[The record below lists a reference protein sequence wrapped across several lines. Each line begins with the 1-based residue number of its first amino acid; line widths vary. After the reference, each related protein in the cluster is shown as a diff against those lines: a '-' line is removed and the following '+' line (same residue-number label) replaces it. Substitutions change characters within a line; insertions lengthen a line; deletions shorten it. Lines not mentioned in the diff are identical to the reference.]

1 MPSSSVVRRTS
12 SAATK
17 QSGKYFL
24 EFQRAGVDPWG
35 RLTLAPTLFEAGMT
49 ALEQESASP
58 WLIRF
63 RSRNTAQV
71 HLRLFC
77 FYYAGASASIFRS
90 WDQAMPEGI
99 EVVAIQLPG
108 REYRLDEPLLTDAHE
123 IAGLIAEIL
132 PLDRRF
138 VFFGHSMGVFL
149 GFEVARLL
157 REQGLRGPEMFIASG
172 RNAPQFK
179 WRDTGMQL
187 LPDDEF
193 VAAVTAYNGTPEAL
207 LRDAALRD
215 LWLPR
220 LRADLTVSAQYRYI
234 EKEPLECPIVVLSGN
249 EDELSTE
256 AGLNGWR
263 TQTTAEV
270 RYFRFA
276 GNHFFLHSAEQPVL
290 SRIAE
295 ELTKLIAH
303 QPLGG

>member
-1 MPSSSVVRRTS
+1 MG
-12 SAATK
+12 SAD
-17 QSGKYFL
+17 
-24 EFQRAGVDPWG
+24 AGAN
-35 RLTLAPTLFEAGMT
+35 TIEAAMT
-49 ALEQESASP
+49 ALEQQSTSP

-63 RSRNTAQV
+63 RSRNTARV
-71 HLRLFC
+71 HIRLFC
-77 FYYAGASASIFRS
+77 FHYAGASASIFRS
-90 WDQAMPEGI
+90 WDEAMPDGI
-99 EVVAIQLPG
+99 EVVAVQLPG
-108 REYRLDEPLLTDAHE
+108 REYRLDEPLLTDPHE
-123 IAGLIAEIL
+123 IAGLVTEIL
-132 PLDRRF
+132 PLDKRF
-138 VFFGHSMGVFL
+138 VFFGHSMGVFI

-157 REQGLRGPEMFIASG
+157 REQELRQPEMFIASG

-179 WRDTGMQL
+179 WRDAGMQL

-193 VAAVTAYNGTPEAL
+193 VAAVTAYNGTPGAL

-220 LRADLTVSAQYRYI
+220 LRADLTVSARYRYV

-256 AGLNGWR
+256 AGLNGWL

-276 GNHFFLHSAEQPVL
+276 GNHFFLHSAEQAVI

-303 QPLGG
+303 QPIGG